1 MKITPERSE
10 IDTHAFAVGAE
21 MPILE
26 HIKNLLFQMAL
37 NLHPSTSQLRAK

>member
-1 MKITPERSE
+1 MNIAPERSK

-26 HIKNLLFQMAL
+26 RIKNLLFQMAL
-37 NLHPSTSQLRAK
+37 NVHPSTSQLRAK